1 MTLVEA
7 RNRLSRI
14 KRMGYVR
21 TLRRGSTGIGKTLE
35 TLLEITENNIS
46 APDLGQ
52 IELKAQ
58 RDNHKGMTT
67 LFTFNRKAWKMD
79 PLEAVKKYG
88 SLDKDGRMGM
98 YYTMDLKPNS
108 AGLFLLVGDTVVSVR
123 SVDGTLIAEWELE
136 EITKRFNRKVRNI
149 LLVKAKVEER
159 DGVEYFLFYRA
170 RLLTGGATASI
181 LKSQF
186 ESGRLLLDLR
196 LHDQGTMARNHGTG
210 FRMHQKDLED
220 FYQNIEEVEF

>member
-1 MTLVEA
+1 MTLEEA

-108 AGLFLLVGDTVVSVR
+108 AGLFLLVGDSVVSVR

-136 EITKRFNRKVRNI
+136 EITKTI
-149 LLVKAKVEER
+149 
-159 DGVEYFLFYRA
+159 
-170 RLLTGGATASI
+170 
-181 LKSQF
+181 
-186 ESGRLLLDLR
+186 
-196 LHDQGTMARNHGTG
+196 
-210 FRMHQKDLED
+210 
-220 FYQNIEEVEF
+220 